1 MDARPRLGQTPGVLE
16 RGTLGSMKQYSPA
29 WKWFG
34 LGCVVSTILAIL
46 ATYHLVSDKLAQSAI
61 DPVLAPPPL
70 AVAVSTGMTFFSL
83 LIPAVALCGLVIV
96 IIDGYS
102 RKAR

>member
-1 MDARPRLGQTPGVLE
+1 
-16 RGTLGSMKQYSPA
+16 MKKRSPA

-34 LGCVVSTILAIL
+34 LGAGLSVVLSVL
-46 ATYHLVSDKLAQSAI
+46 ATIYLVGDKLAQSGG

-70 AVAVSTGMTFFSL
+70 AVAASVLMTFFAL
-83 LIPAVALCGLVIV
+83 LIPLVALCGAVIV